1 MTARLGVLTIGESP
15 RDDVLPEMRVH
26 LGVPVTEA
34 GALDGLGAGGLARL
48 RPEGDDEVLVTR
60 LSSGASV
67 RVGRP
72 AVAPLVQQRIEALEA
87 AGVAATLLVCTGT
100 FAPFRHR
107 RPVLHADRL
116 LHAAV
121 GAAAEHTCLGV
132 VCPGADQLTATT
144 QRWSGRG
151 NAVKVAAA
159 SPYEAASP
167 VAEAARSLAV
177 GGAAL
182 VVLDCMGY
190 TEAHARAARAARA
203 ASGRPVVLARSA
215 VARVAGALLRAGVA
229 SDRP

>member
-15 RDDVLPEMRVH
+15 RDDLLPEMRAH

-34 GALDGLGAGGLARL
+34 GALDGLGAGWLARL

-60 LSSGASV
+60 LGDGTSV
-67 RVGRP
+67 QVGRSRI
-72 AVAPLVQQRIEALEA
+72 APLVQERIEALEA

-100 FAPFRHR
+100 FAAFRHR
-107 RPVLHADRL
+107 RPLLHADRL

-121 GAAAEHTCLGV
+121 GAAAEDTCLGV
-132 VCPGADQLTATT
+132 VCPSPDQLAATS
-144 QRWSGRG
+144 QRWAGM
-151 NAVKVAAA
+151 AKATAVAAA

-167 VAEAARSLAV
+167 VTEAARGLAA

-182 VVLDCMGY
+182 VVLDCMGF
-190 TEAHARAARAARA
+190 TEGHARAARA

-215 VARVAGALLRAGVA
+215 VARVAGAWLRAAPAGEEG
-229 SDRP
+229 